1 MYPAVTS
8 EMDYYIFEKTVIF
21 ILSRAE
27 NVQNRNFLTQQKTI
41 IRGKRSLDN
50 IMDP

>member
-8 EMDYYIFEKTVIF
+8 EMDYYLFEKTVIF

-27 NVQNRNFLTQQKTI
+27 NVQNRNFLTQKTI

>member
-27 NVQNRNFLTQQKTI
+27 NLQNRKFLTQKTI
-41 IRGKRSLDN
+41 ISCKRSLDN